1 MSFALGA
8 AGLDY
13 GSIFGGVQGEVTSAI
28 SSVAPLGV
36 AVFGIVLAVGIGIKV
51 FGKLAKK
58 G

>member
-1 MSFALGA
+1 M
-8 AGLDY
+8 DY
-13 GSIFGGVQGEVTSAI
+13 GTIFSGVQSEVTDAI

-51 FGKLAKK
+51 FGRLAKK

>member
-1 MSFALGA
+1 MQYALGA

-13 GSIFGGVQGEVTSAI
+13 GTIFGGVQSEVTDAI